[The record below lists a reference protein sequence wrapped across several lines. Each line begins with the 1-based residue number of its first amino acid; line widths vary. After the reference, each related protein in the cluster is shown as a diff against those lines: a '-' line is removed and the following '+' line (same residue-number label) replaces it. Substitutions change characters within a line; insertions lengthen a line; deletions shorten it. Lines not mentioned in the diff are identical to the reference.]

1 MYFIKDEQFELST
14 EVVCSGILLSWF
26 GFVASGS
33 LLAVL
38 GEISNFFGT
47 GSHFLSSESLTYF

>member
-26 GFVASGS
+26 EFVASSS
-33 LLAVL
+33 LSAVL
-38 GEISNFFGT
+38 GEISKFPGT
-47 GSHFLSSESLTYF
+47 GSHF

>member
-38 GEISNFFGT
+38 GEISK
-47 GSHFLSSESLTYF
+47 FLALEAISYPLNL